1 MNEYVGATLMILL
14 WLSLSYLFF
23 RILKRKYK
31 KKPFDIGK
39 AIDRM
44 MSGWGD

>member
-14 WLSLSYLFF
+14 WLSFTYLSF

-31 KKPFDIGK
+31 KKPFDISK
-39 AIDRM
+39 LIARM